1 MKTVRVFANLVI
13 VLVAGYL
20 LLQVVPTLISEANT
34 EKMLVGAAIGLGFIA
49 FAYTVVVDLIVK
61 LKKNVSIVKLKKKV
75 SNENG

>member
-13 VLVAGYL
+13 VVVAGYL

-49 FAYTVVVDLIVK
+49 FAYTVVVDLV
-61 LKKNVSIVKLKKKV
+61 VKLKKKV

>member
-61 LKKNVSIVKLKKKV
+61 LKKNVTIVKLKKKV

>member
-49 FAYTVVVDLIVK
+49 FAYTVVVDLV
-61 LKKNVSIVKLKKKV
+61 VKLKKKV